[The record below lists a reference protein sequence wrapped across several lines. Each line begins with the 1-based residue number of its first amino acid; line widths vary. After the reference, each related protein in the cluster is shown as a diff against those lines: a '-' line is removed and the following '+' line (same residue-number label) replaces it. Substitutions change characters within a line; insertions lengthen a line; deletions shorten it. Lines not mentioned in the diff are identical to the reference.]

1 VCQLIRDTQGKG
13 LMPDG
18 SSRFSPNGEPI
29 FHDMGTRTSSN
40 YRVEPEISLAKI

>member
-1 VCQLIRDTQGKG
+1 
-13 LMPDG
+13 MPDG

-29 FHDMGTRTSSN
+29 FHDMGTSTSSN